1 MEETGAHRAI
11 DLYDG
16 GDPGGIAGWSQGS
29 ELAEML
35 AKAAGNSSKLAG
47 RFDDVLVIDACSILE
62 NQLFDFFFESAR
74 FFEVQ
79 AYFASLFARPYER
92 TVKRFGGK
100 VGCEEGDG
108 IETEC
113 SCGIDCLAQMTV
125 IGFLDGRATGDRHG
139 RVVVADRADTH
150 VDEIVGSA
158 HASNGVVNLRRAIER
173 DDDVVEEEGDLFCS
187 LVQQKTCGE
196 EREMNL
202 PVAKKIAESGEIIVK
217 QRFAACKNDLS
228 NTKVFERYA
237 VMFQI
242 LRTHLVS
249 GFALPD
255 VAHDTAAVASTVG
268 VQDEDRQSRKP

>member
-35 AKAAGNSSKLAG
+35 AKAAGNLPKFSG
-47 RFDDVLVIDACSILE
+47 RFDDVLVIHGGFILE
-62 NQLFDFFFESAR
+62 NQLFDLFFESAR

-79 AYFASLFARPYER
+79 AYFALLLARPYER
-92 TVKRFGGK
+92 TVKRFRGK

-108 IETEC
+108 IEAEC

-125 IGFLDGRATGDRHG
+125 VGFLDGRATGDRHG
-139 RVVVADRADTH
+139 RVVVADGADTF

-173 DDDVVEEEGDLFCS
+173 DDDVVEEGGDLLCS
-187 LVQQKTCGE
+187 LVQEKTCGE

-202 PVAKKIAESGEIIVK
+202 PVAQKIAESGEIIVK
-217 QRFAACKNDLS
+217 QRFAACKHDLS
-228 NTKVFERYA
+228 NAKIFERCA

-242 LRTHLVS
+242 LRTHLVV
-249 GFALPD
+249 GFALPN

-268 VQDEDRQSRKP
+268 VQDEDGQGREP